1 MRERAYEIDVMKG
14 IGILLVILG
23 HCMPDFPVNILED
36 PLSSE
41 VRRFIYTFHMPMFFF
56 CSGFVCGIT
65 PPRPLGKELS
75 GRFWRL
81 VVPYLVFSLANL
93 GLRLIFSSVT
103 RSDVNIIETIKSWF
117 LNGGYYWFVYVLFIL
132 MFIVTL
138 LKPRKWGKWALIAL
152 SLVGIYI
159 YYLRIQI
166 FCLEEIG
173 WYTLFVV
180 LGFCLAKYRSK
191 LLSIMKNYWIPIGL
205 TILLIV
211 LFFTIS
217 VPDKETQFVPY
228 YIQKLLMALIGL
240 FAFYGFAVH
249 PINNKKVSG
258 FIEHFSKYSL
268 QYYLIHEITSLPCF
282 YVVPALHL
290 KASIFAVLI
299 NFVLVTLSSYL
310 VLKVILLNKWCYKL
324 VGIK

>member
-1 MRERAYEIDVMKG
+1 MKERAYEIDVMKG

-65 PPRPLGKELS
+65 PQKPLNIELS

-81 VVPYLVFSLANL
+81 VVPYFVFSLVNL
-93 GLRLIFSSVT
+93 GLRLAFSSIT
-103 RSDVNIIETIKSWF
+103 RSDVNIMETITKW
-117 LNGGYYWFVYVLFIL
+117 LLYGGYYWFVYVLFIL

-138 LKPRKWGKWALIAL
+138 LKPKRWGKWVLMVL
-152 SLVGIYI
+152 SIIGVYVC
-159 YYLRIQI
+159 YLRIQI
-166 FCLEEIG
+166 FCIEEIG
-173 WYTLFVV
+173 WYTSFVA
-180 LGFCLAKYRSK
+180 LGFCLAKYRSN
-191 LLSIMKNYWIPIGL
+191 LLSVMKYYWIPVCL
-205 TILLIV
+205 AVLLVV

-217 VPDKETQFVPY
+217 VPDKVTQFVPY
-228 YIQKLLMALIGL
+228 YSQKLLMALIGL

-249 PINNKKVSG
+249 PINNKKVSV
-258 FIEHFSKYSL
+258 FIEHFSRYSL

-282 YVVPALHL
+282 YVMPILHL
-290 KASIFAVLI
+290 KADLFAVLI
-299 NFVLVTLSSYL
+299 NFILVTLSSYL
-310 VLKVILLNKWCYKL
+310 VLKIILLNKWCYKL

>member
-1 MRERAYEIDVMKG
+1 MKERAYEIDVMKG

-65 PPRPLGKELS
+65 PKKPLNKELS
-75 GRFWRL
+75 ARLWRL
-81 VVPYLVFSLANL
+81 VVPYFIFSLVNL
-93 GLRLIFSSVT
+93 GLRLAFSSIT
-103 RSDVNIIETIKSWF
+103 RSDINIMETISKWF
-117 LNGGYYWFVYVLFIL
+117 LYGGYYWFVYVLFIL

-138 LKPRKWGKWALIAL
+138 LKPRKWGKWALIAF
-152 SLVGIYI
+152 SLVGIYV
-159 YYLRIQI
+159 YYLHIQI

-173 WYTLFVV
+173 WYTLFVM
-180 LGFCLAKYRSK
+180 LGFCLAKYRSSM
-191 LLSIMKNYWIPIGL
+191 LSIMKNCWIPACL
-205 TILLIV
+205 TVLLVV

-290 KASIFAVLI
+290 KASILAVLI
-299 NFVLVTLSSYL
+299 NFVLVTFTSYL
-310 VLKVILLNKWCYKL
+310 VLRVILLNKWCYKL
-324 VGIK
+324 VGVK